1 MIKVLLVDD
10 QDILVEG
17 LKLIL
22 GKEEDIEIC
31 GSASNG
37 KKAYEACKW
46 NKPDIILMDIKM
58 PELNGVE
65 VTGMIKKDFPDVK
78 IIVLTTFN
86 DDEYIYDALKNGASG
101 YLLKDT
107 SPGEIAKAV
116 RTVYNGGA
124 LIQSEVAIKVIDK
137 FSQLAKGNHDKY
149 KDPRVELLTDR
160 EIDILRLIAEGK
172 NNKEISD
179 KLFISQGTV
188 KNHITRILIKLD
200 LRDRTQLAVFSIK
213 NDLFSAVGH

>member
-22 GKEEDIEIC
+22 GMEQDIEIT
-31 GSASNG
+31 GTANNG
-37 KKAYEACKW
+37 KKAYDACKW
-46 NKPDIILMDIKM
+46 KRPDVVLMDIQM

-65 VTGMIKKDFPDVK
+65 ATAMIKKDFPEVK

-86 DDEYIYDALKNGASG
+86 DDQYIYDALKNGASG

-107 SPGEIAKAV
+107 SPSEIARAV

-124 LIQSEVAIKVIDK
+124 LIQSEVAVKVIDK
-137 FSQLAKGNHDKY
+137 FSQLAKETVDKNI
-149 KDPRVELLTDR
+149 DPRVELLTER
-160 EIDILRLIAEGK
+160 EIEILKLIAEGK
-172 NNKEISD
+172 NNQEIAD
-179 KLFISQGTV
+179 ELFLSQGTV
-188 KNHITRILIKLD
+188 KNHITRVLIKLD
-200 LRDRTQLAVFSIK
+200 LRDRTQLAVFTIK
-213 NDLFSAVGH
+213 NNL

>member
-22 GKEEDIEIC
+22 GMEEDIEIC
-31 GSASNG
+31 GTAGNG
-37 KKAYEACKW
+37 KTAYELCKW
-46 NKPDIILMDIKM
+46 NRPDVVLMDIQM
-58 PELNGVE
+58 PEINGVE
-65 VTGMIKKDFPDVK
+65 ATELIKRDFPEVK

-86 DDEYIYDALKNGASG
+86 DDQYIYDALKNGASG

-107 SPGEIAKAV
+107 PPSEIAKAV

-124 LIQSEVAIKVIDK
+124 LIQSEVAVKVIDK
-137 FSQLAKGNHDKY
+137 FSQLAKETVDKNV
-149 KDPRVELLTDR
+149 DPRAYLLTER
-160 EIDILRLIAEGK
+160 EIEVCRLIAEGK
-172 NNKEISD
+172 NNKEIAD
-179 KLFISQGTV
+179 QLFLSQGTV

-200 LRDRTQLAVFSIK
+200 LRDRTQLAVYTIK
-213 NDLFSAVGH
+213 NDI

>member
-22 GKEEDIEIC
+22 GMEEDIEIW
-31 GSASNG
+31 GTAGNG
-37 KKAYEACKW
+37 KKAYESCKW
-46 NKPDIILMDIKM
+46 NRPDVVLMDIQM
-58 PELNGVE
+58 PEVNGVE
-65 VTGMIKKDFPDVK
+65 ATELIKRDFPEVK

-86 DDEYIYDALKNGASG
+86 DDQYIYDALKNGASG

-107 SPGEIAKAV
+107 PPSEIAKAV

-124 LIQSEVAIKVIDK
+124 LIQSEVAVKVIDK
-137 FSQLAKGNHDKY
+137 FSQLAKETVDKNI
-149 KDPRVELLTDR
+149 DPRVYLLTER
-160 EIDILRLIAEGK
+160 EIEVCRLIAEGK
-172 NNKEISD
+172 NNKEIAD
-179 KLFISQGTV
+179 QLFLSKGTV

-200 LRDRTQLAVFSIK
+200 LRDRTQLAVYTIK
-213 NDLFSAVGH
+213 NDI

>member
-22 GKEEDIEIC
+22 GSEEDIEII
-31 GSASNG
+31 GTANNG

-46 NKPDIILMDIKM
+46 NRPDVVLMDIQM

-65 VTGMIKKDFPDVK
+65 ATAIIKKDFPNIK

-86 DDEYIYDALKNGASG
+86 DDQYIYDALKNGASG

-107 SPGEIAKAV
+107 SPSEIAKAV
-116 RTVYNGGA
+116 RTVYKGGA
-124 LIQSEVAIKVIDK
+124 LIQSEVAVKVIDK
-137 FSQLAKGNHDKY
+137 FSQLANESVDKHID
-149 KDPRVELLTDR
+149 KKAELLTER
-160 EIDILRLIAEGK
+160 EIEICRLIAEGK

-179 KLFISQGTV
+179 ELYLSQGTV

-200 LRDRTQLAVFSIK
+200 LRDRTQLAVFTIK
-213 NDLFSAVGH
+213 NNL